1 MAVTYDDIISI
12 AERLTAEGK
21 APTQA
26 AIRAELGGGSFTTIG
41 EALQQWRKLK
51 AEEQHLQAV
60 DIPEEIRDRMA
71 QLQGAMWKAAT
82 SETEL
87 RIQAER
93 QVLNEEKAQ
102 STAMLVEAREAIR
115 TLETESARLLEKLHL
130 AETTLQSTQAEQD
143 RLVQENQQFALQ
155 VTLLEEQ
162 LAKAEIR
169 EREQLKLIEAYL
181 QHDK

>member
-60 DIPEEIRDRMA
+60 DIPDAYSHEID
-71 QLQGAMWKAAT
+71 
-82 SETEL
+82 
-87 RIQAER
+87 
-93 QVLNEEKAQ
+93 
-102 STAMLVEAREAIR
+102 
-115 TLETESARLLEKLHL
+115 H
-130 AETTLQSTQAEQD
+130 
-143 RLVQENQQFALQ
+143 
-155 VTLLEEQ
+155 
-162 LAKAEIR
+162 
-169 EREQLKLIEAYL
+169 
-181 QHDK
+181 